1 MRMTPT
7 ELKKRHLAAYPES
20 HFFDR
25 KTMQYWGQKMS
36 NMKVEKDTET
46 IEDYMGN
53 MRECYVLVADGR
65 DMYDFYV
72 VRKYYFDTETFNY
85 IRCFVVY

>member
-25 KTMQYWGQKMS
+25 KTMQCWGQKMS

-46 IEDYMGN
+46 IEDCMGN

-65 DMYDFYV
+65 DMYDFHV
-72 VRKYYFDTETFNY
+72 VRKYYFDTETFNCIHY
-85 IRCFVVY
+85 AEVY